1 MKKNPHKRI
10 IVSVTNDLYTDQ
22 RVKKVCDSLMEMNYE
37 ILLVGRLLNK
47 NVEFKRDYKC
57 LRMALLFNKGALFY
71 AEYNFRL
78 LLLLLFSRVDIFHA
92 NDLDTLLANYIASK
106 IRNKPIVY
114 DSHEY
119 FTGVPE
125 IQNKVIVKA
134 IWTKIERTIFPKLK
148 YILTV
153 NHSIAKLY
161 KREYGKDLHVMR
173 NIPNPKSIELLKSKA
188 ELQIPE
194 DKYLVIAQGAGIN
207 IDRGI
212 EEALEAMKFLK
223 NVCLLIVGN
232 GDVVPQL
239 KKRIQELK
247 LERSVLFKNRM
258 PYTQMMQYTQHADL
272 GLTLDKDSNIN
283 YRLSLPNKLF
293 DYIHANTP
301 ILASKLP
308 EIEKIICDYDI
319 GLFIDNYDPKHIAD
333 KIKFALENK
342 KLNIQWK
349 MNLKQAAIE
358 LVWKNEAKVL
368 KDIYTNINL

>member
-1 MKKNPHKRI
+1 MKKSSNKRV

-22 RVKKVCDSLMEMNYE
+22 RVRKVCDSLIEMNYE
-37 ILLVGRLLNK
+37 ILLVGRLINQSDEL
-47 NVEFKRDYKC
+47 KRAYKC
-57 LRMALLFNKGALFY
+57 KRMRLFFNKGALFY
-71 AEYNFRL
+71 AEYNFKL
-78 LLLLLFSRVDIFHA
+78 LFLLLFSRVDIFHA

-125 IQNKVIVKA
+125 IKNKAVVKA

-148 YILTV
+148 YILTI

-161 KREYGKDLHVMR
+161 KKEYGKDLHVMR
-173 NIPNPKSIELLKSKA
+173 NIPNPESQKLLKSKA

-212 EEALEAMKFLK
+212 EETVEAMKFLK
-223 NVCLLIVGN
+223 NVCLMIVGN
-232 GDVVPQL
+232 GDVVIQL
-239 KKRIQELK
+239 KKRVQELK
-247 LERSVLFKNRM
+247 LEECVLFKDRM
-258 PYTQMMQYTQHADL
+258 PYSQMMQYTKHAHL

-283 YRLSLPNKLF
+283 YRFSLPNKLF

-308 EIEKIICDYDI
+308 EIEKIISDYGI
-319 GLFIDNYDPKHIAD
+319 GLFIDNHDPRHIAD

-342 KLNIQWK
+342 SLNTQWK
-349 MNLKQAAIE
+349 MNLKRAATE
-358 LVWKNEAKVL
+358 LVWKNEAKSL
-368 KDIYTNINL
+368 EDIYAKINL